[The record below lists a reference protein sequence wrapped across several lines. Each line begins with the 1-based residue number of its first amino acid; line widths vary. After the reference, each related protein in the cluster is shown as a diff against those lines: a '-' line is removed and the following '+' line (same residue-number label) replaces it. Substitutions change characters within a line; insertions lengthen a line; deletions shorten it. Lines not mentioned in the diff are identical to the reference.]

1 MYIKGL
7 CTVKFVHTIT
17 IWEHSFLK
25 GLPSPVPQYWYI
37 EAILSPGVV
46 LHKPHDNDIEAGSCH
61 WIFNWYIFTCFLPRL
76 FMLYSHWSW
85 EWLYFAFLFSFNMRM
100 LFSGTSKYLQTTAF
114 FYLYLYL
121 CYFFHSLRTWRSW
134 AWKSQSIIS
143 SVTVTC
149 PTWRRTRP
157 DDSSWTDGRSIENIY
172 RNPRDSH
179 SFYLVLSVIFPKR
192 HFCSFA

>member
-1 MYIKGL
+1 MGTL
-7 CTVKFVHTIT
+7 LFERIT
-17 IWEHSFLK
+17 LPRPSVLIYWSHS
-25 GLPSPVPQYWYI
+25 
-37 EAILSPGVV
+37 
-46 LHKPHDNDIEAGSCH
+46 LHKLHDNDIEAGSCH

-85 EWLYFAFLFSFNMRM
+85 EWLYFAFLFSFNLRM

-134 AWKSQSIIS
+134 AWKSQSIIP

-149 PTWRRTRP
+149 PTWRRTRL
-157 DDSSWTDGRSIENIY
+157 DGSSWTDGRSIENIY

>member
-1 MYIKGL
+1 M
-7 CTVKFVHTIT
+7 
-17 IWEHSFLK
+17 K
-25 GLPSPVPQYWYI
+25 GLPSPVPQSWYI

-46 LHKPHDNDIEAGSCH
+46 LHKLHDNDIEAGSCH

-76 FMLYSHWSW
+76 FMLSSHWSW
-85 EWLYFAFLFSFNMRM
+85 EWYFHFCSLPIWVWCLVELRNICKQQLFC
-100 LFSGTSKYLQTTAF
+100 
-114 FYLYLYL
+114 LYLYL

-134 AWKSQSIIS
+134 AWKSQSIIP

-157 DDSSWTDGRSIENIY
+157 DDSSWTDGHSTENIC

>member
-1 MYIKGL
+1 MAGILTFHFYFFFCLDVLFASVSFFLVRHIFPLFKQYIYTCIKGL

-114 FYLYLYL
+114 FFI
-121 CYFFHSLRTWRSW
+121 C
-134 AWKSQSIIS
+134 
-143 SVTVTC
+143 
-149 PTWRRTRP
+149 
-157 DDSSWTDGRSIENIY
+157 IY
-172 RNPRDSH
+172 IC
-179 SFYLVLSVIFPKR
+179 VIFFTVSGPGGAEPGR
-192 HFCSFA
+192 ARVSSRV